1 MNERRPTPVPDRPE
15 SVENTPVPLSA
26 LNPSPMTG
34 AGNNTWLLDGAE
46 PTLIDAGVGVPAHVD
61 AIARALGG
69 RALARVLIT
78 HGHADHAAGVPVLR
92 ARWPALDA
100 RKFLARAERAE
111 ADAAG
116 WHALADGERVR
127 AGDRDLVVLHT
138 PGHAADHVCF
148 WDPVARD
155 LYAGDM
161 LVRGGT
167 VMVPARGGVEQG
179 SSLRAYL
186 ASLRRLA
193 ALAPARVLPGH
204 GPVIDAPVALI
215 DDYLKHREMREQQ
228 VLAAIADGIADPDA
242 LVARIYPGLDAGL
255 LPAARVTVEAHL
267 EKLREDGRVP
277 R

>member
-1 MNERRPTPVPDRPE
+1 M
-15 SVENTPVPLSA
+15 ENTPVPLLA
-26 LNPSPMTG
+26 GNPSPMTG

-61 AIARALGG
+61 AVARALGG
-69 RALARVLIT
+69 RALARVLVT

-100 RKFLARAERAE
+100 RKFFARAERAA

-148 WDPVARD
+148 WDPAARD

-167 VMVPARGGVEQG
+167 VMVPARGGVDQG

-186 ASLRRLA
+186 ASLRRIA
-193 ALAPARVLPGH
+193 ALVPARVLPGH